1 MIERTNEKRRV
12 WGSRVALAIALG
24 GIGWMSL
31 RPVGDAPLD
40 RAVDALGNGYL
51 HLPAYA
57 LLAALF
63 VLVLGRSRRRI
74 LLAGVAATAYGW
86 ALEVAQLAVPTRHFN
101 LLGLGFDAAGATFAC
116 LVILALSSVARH
128 PRSGSARREKKR

>member
-1 MIERTNEKRRV
+1 MIGRTNERERV
-12 WGSRVALAIALG
+12 WGSRVALGIALG

-40 RAVDALGNGYL
+40 RAVHALGNGYL

-63 VLVLGRSRRRI
+63 VLVLRRSRRRI
-74 LLAGVAATAYGW
+74 LLAGIAATAYGW
-86 ALEVAQLAVPTRHFN
+86 ALEAAQFAIPTRHFN

-116 LVILALSSVARH
+116 LILLAWGAAARH

>member
-1 MIERTNEKRRV
+1 MIERTNKRGRV
-12 WGSRVALAIALG
+12 WGSRVALGFALG
-24 GIGWMSL
+24 VIGWMSL

-40 RAVDALGNGYL
+40 QAVHALGNGYL

-63 VLVLGRSRRRI
+63 VLVLGRYRRRI

-116 LVILALSSVARH
+116 LAILALCSVARH